1 MKSNYSPP
9 GTDKE
14 TVRSRQLIPC
24 SDDYKKSIYFP
35 VLDAFLSELS
45 RRFDEKNVDIMRAIQ
60 ACNPLSSNFLCL
72 LPLIEGYGLDGD
84 AIDVEAK
91 LAKRTLEKDIN
102 DASDVISSLIALKD
116 AFPELLK
123 LVRISMTIAVNTAH
137 CERSFSTLKR
147 IKTYLRSTM
156 SEQRLNDLAIL
167 SIERELSSSISL
179 DKMITKFHSSDHN
192 RRIVLS

>member
-1 MKSNYSPP
+1 MD
-9 GTDKE
+9 GLVLE
-14 TVRSRQLIPC
+14 TVGSRQLIPC

-72 LPLIEGYGLDGD
+72 LPLVEGYGLDGD

-91 LAKRTLEKDIN
+91 LGKRTLENN

-116 AFPELLK
+116 AFPELL
-123 LVRISMTIAVNTAH
+123 RISMTIAINTAH

-147 IKTYLRSTM
+147 IRTYLRSTM